1 MRAVFAWTMG
11 LLLAIL
17 LPASLATAATP
28 AKSAERKPDLADTV
42 AGTYYGDIISDARG
56 SSKTGVTITVTRLAK
71 DRVAISCDCKRIPPV
86 EINIERVMDAIL
98 ASDGP
103 HVFLIELQRDPNRL
117 GLTIDD
123 ASLSVA
129 KQ

>member
-1 MRAVFAWTMG
+1 MRAVLVWIIG
-11 LLLAIL
+11 LVMAVA
-17 LPASLATAATP
+17 LPLGTISAAP
-28 AKSAERKPDLADTV
+28 AAPQRKPDLADSV

-56 SSKTGVTITVTRLAK
+56 SSKTGVTITVTRIA
-71 DRVAISCDCKRIPPV
+71 RNEVAISCDCQRIPKVQIP
-86 EINIERVMDAIL
+86 IERVMDAIL

-103 HVFLIELQRDPNRL
+103 YVFLIEMQKDPRRL

-123 ASLSVA
+123 ASLSVV

>member
-1 MRAVFAWTMG
+1 MHGSIWKRLMLVMMAF
-11 LLLAIL
+11 
-17 LPASLATAATP
+17 ATAGLAMAAP
-28 AKSAERKPDLADTV
+28 LERKPDLADSV
-42 AGTYYGDIISDARG
+42 AGIYYGDIISDARG
-56 SSKTGVTITVTRLAK
+56 SSKTGVTITVTRIAK
-71 DRVAISCDCKRIPPV
+71 NKVAISCDCSRIPKV
-86 EINIERVMDAIL
+86 EIHIERVMDAIL

-103 HVFLIELQRDPNRL
+103 YTFLIELQRDPNRL

>member
-1 MRAVFAWTMG
+1 MGAVYIWAMR
-11 LLLAIL
+11 LLLAAL
-17 LPASLATAATP
+17 LPTSLAMAATP
-28 AKSAERKPDLADTV
+28 ERKPDLADTV

-56 SSKTGVTITVTRLAK
+56 SSKTGVTITVTRVAK
-71 DRVAISCDCKRIPPV
+71 NRVAISCDCQRIPKV
-86 EINIERVMDAIL
+86 EINVERVMDAIL